1 MTIVLVCL
9 ESFDNKLN
17 FIEVG
22 VNSFTSFS
30 NDKRDRVKQ
39 FLGDFGVVNQILLL
53 EHVDEVMESDNNIVD
68 LGGSDF
74 VVLNGQD
81 EL

>member
-9 ESFDNKLN
+9 ETFDNKLN

>member
-9 ESFDNKLN
+9 ESSDNKLN

-39 FLGDFGVVNQILLL
+39 FLGDCGVVNQILLL